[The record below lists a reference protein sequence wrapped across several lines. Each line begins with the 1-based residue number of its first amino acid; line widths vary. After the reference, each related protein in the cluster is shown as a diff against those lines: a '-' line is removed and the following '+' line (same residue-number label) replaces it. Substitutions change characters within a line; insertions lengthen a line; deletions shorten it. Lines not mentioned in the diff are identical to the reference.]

1 MAKLQRNLRVK
12 KSDIPIINRILK
24 NEYQKHQAPVNE
36 LAEARTNAP
45 FNILVAT
52 ILSSRTKDQTTSI
65 ASRRLFRVVK
75 NPGDLRRISRKK
87 LERLIFPVGFFRVK
101 AKHLK
106 QMPAVLEKEFGGK
119 IPDTIEDLCKLPG
132 VGRKTANLVV
142 AVAFNKPA
150 ICVDVHVHR
159 ISNRLGLVK
168 TRTPLETE
176 IALRRILPVRYWKT
190 WNSYLVSYGQTICTP
205 TKPKCSMCAICRFCR
220 RVGVKKP
227 KCESET

>member
-1 MAKLQRNLRVK
+1 MK
-12 KSDIPIINRILK
+12 KAGISKVSRILK
-24 NEYQKHQAPVNE
+24 SEYENRYAPVTE
-36 LAEARTNAP
+36 LVKTRGSDP
-45 FNILVAT
+45 FKILVAT

-65 ASRRLFRVVK
+65 ASQRLFRVVK
-75 NPGDLRRISRKK
+75 NPSDLRRISRKK

-106 QMPAVLEKEFGGK
+106 QMPAVLAKEFGGK
-119 IPDTIEDLCKLPG
+119 IPDTIEGLCKLPG

-150 ICVDVHVHR
+150 VCVDVHVHR

-168 TRTPLETE
+168 TMTPLETE
-176 IALRRILPVRYWKT
+176 MALRRILPVRYWKT
-190 WNSYLVSYGQTICTP
+190 WNSYLVSYGQMVCMP
-205 TKPKCSMCAICRFCR
+205 TNPKCSMCAICRFCR